1 MDREMKQIFKNNVI
15 KFIIG
20 LVLLFFCYL
29 YIQKYPA
36 EKIAIFS
43 GFDVMVQRVEILF
56 NKFVSN
62 DNSDALKT
70 KFDYEK
76 AYEELLRIAQA
87 NWCSDQ
93 TIIQQLQDTLTALQN
108 EPMKTLS
115 DVLPGYIRR
124 ANELK
129 TKVSQQCKK

>member
-1 MDREMKQIFKNNVI
+1 MKQIFKNNLI
-15 KFIIG
+15 KFIVG
-20 LVLLFFCYL
+20 LVLLFFCFL

-56 NKFVSN
+56 NKFVN
-62 DNSDALKT
+62 NNSDALKT

-76 AYEELLRIAQA
+76 AYEELLRIAEA
-87 NWCSDQ
+87 NWCSDKQ
-93 TIIQQLQDTLTALQN
+93 IAKELQDTLTALQN
-108 EPMKTLS
+108 EPMKTLP
-115 DVLPGYIRR
+115 DTLPWYIRK

-129 TKVSQQCKK
+129 TKVSNECRK

>member
-1 MDREMKQIFKNNVI
+1 MKQIFKNNLI
-15 KFIIG
+15 KFIVG

-29 YIQKYPA
+29 YIQRYPA

-56 NKFVSN
+56 NKYVN
-62 DNSDALKT
+62 NNSGALKT

-76 AYEELLRIAQA
+76 AYEELLRIAEA
-87 NWCSDQ
+87 NGCKDPQ
-93 TIIQQLQDTLTALQN
+93 IPVLLKDTLTALQN
-108 EPMKTLS
+108 ESMKSLPDTL
-115 DVLPGYIRR
+115 PWYIRK

-129 TKVSQQCKK
+129 TRVSKECKN

>member
-20 LVLLFFCYL
+20 LFLLFFCYL

-36 EKIAIFS
+36 EKVAIFS

-56 NKFVSN
+56 NKFVN
-62 DNSDALKT
+62 NNSEALKT

-76 AYEELLRIAQA
+76 AYEELLRIAEA
-87 NWCSDQ
+87 NGCKDQ
-93 TIIQQLQDTLTALQN
+93 QIVQELKDTLTALQN
-108 EPMKTLS
+108 EPMKTLP
-115 DVLPGYIRR
+115 DMLPWYIRK

-129 TKVSQQCKK
+129 TKVSRQCTK

>member
-1 MDREMKQIFKNNVI
+1 MDKEMKQIFKNNVI
-15 KFIIG
+15 KFLIG
-20 LVLLFFCYL
+20 IVLLFFCYL

-56 NKFVSN
+56 NKFVN
-62 DNSDALKT
+62 NNSEALKT

-76 AYEELLRIAQA
+76 AYEELLRIAEA
-87 NWCSDQ
+87 NGCNKADL
-93 TIIQQLQDTLTALQN
+93 IQELKDTLAALQN
-108 EPMKTLS
+108 EPMKTLP
-115 DVLPGYIRR
+115 DTLPWYIRK

-129 TKVSQQCKK
+129 TRVSQECKK